1 MSEIVWLTLK
11 LGSIPVFLVIH
22 STVWSWYR
30 YGCISSNTIH
40 SIPLLWYYQLNIF
53 LIVLFKLHEWVSIS
67 VITTIM
73 IVVSIYDCQ
82 CLWRSYIIIMKIRLL
97 NIDVNE
103 VNNCF
108 SRLILDYRWHSI
120 KQLAD
125 YSNLFSIYYL
135 SVWVTSGCQV

>member
-11 LGSIPVFLVIH
+11 LGSIYIPVFLVIH

-30 YGCISSNTIH
+30 YGCISSNTIP

-53 LIVLFKLHEWVSIS
+53 LIVLFKLYEWVSIS
-67 VITTIM
+67 VIMTIT

-82 CLWRSYIIIMKIRLL
+82 CLWQSYIIMKTRLL
-97 NIDVNE
+97 NIDVIE

-108 SRLILDYRWHSI
+108 NRLILGYRWHLI

-125 YSNLFSIYYL
+125 YSKICFWFITFKECL
-135 SVWVTSGCQV
+135 S